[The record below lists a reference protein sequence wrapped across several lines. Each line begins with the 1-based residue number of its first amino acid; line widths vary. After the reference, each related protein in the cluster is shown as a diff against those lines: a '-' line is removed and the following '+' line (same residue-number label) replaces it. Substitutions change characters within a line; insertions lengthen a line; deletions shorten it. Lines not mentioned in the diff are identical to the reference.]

1 MNEKIKQFLNDAG
14 FEGSDQ
20 EPAALQLL
28 RYFESEYGVSLL
40 PLLEKEWLDEQLHK
54 DVSGHDFK
62 VLRGFIDDQHLN
74 FFDQT
79 LAEIEAYD

>member
-14 FEGSDQ
+14 FEGKDQ

-40 PLLEKEWLDEQLHK
+40 P
-54 DVSGHDFK
+54 S
-62 VLRGFIDDQHLN
+62 
-74 FFDQT
+74 
-79 LAEIEAYD
+79 A